1 MINNT
6 NIYLYN
12 LIHNV
17 QSKSDDFGFFQTHN
31 LVIFVKCF
39 KSAKKR
45 ESFWDN
51 HIDFYRWNGLSR
63 VVVEKK
69 YEKKYEQNSFAK
81 VNQIIVRIT
90 FFV

>member
-17 QSKSDDFGFFQTHN
+17 QSKSDDFGFFQAHN
-31 LVIFVKCF
+31 FVIFDKFF
-39 KSAKKR
+39 KSAKKK

-51 HIDFYRWNGLSR
+51 HTY
-63 VVVEKK
+63 
-69 YEKKYEQNSFAK
+69 
-81 VNQIIVRIT
+81 
-90 FFV
+90 FFIGGTV